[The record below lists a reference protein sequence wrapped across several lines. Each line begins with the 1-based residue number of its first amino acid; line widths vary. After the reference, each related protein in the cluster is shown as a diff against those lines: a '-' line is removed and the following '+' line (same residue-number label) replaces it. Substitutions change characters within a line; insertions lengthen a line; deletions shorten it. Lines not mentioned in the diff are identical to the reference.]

1 MPTISF
7 TRTFEV
13 TREKY
18 EEMLAYTPPKE
29 LTEALEEYRKHPY
42 KEVTDP
48 KRIREILGDWP
59 MQD

>member
-13 TREKY
+13 TREQY
-18 EEMLAYTPPKE
+18 EEMLAYTPLKE

-48 KRIREILGDWP
+48 KRIMEILGEWAR
-59 MQD
+59 